1 MMKHQENKIAMLL
14 LLILCFCS
22 NVAFSQKM
30 IIWKKD
36 GEKILYDLNLHPKT
50 RFSSDK
56 LIIDTSFGSEIY
68 PLAEIVKYTYDDVLT
83 NIKFV
88 SNNVKVKC
96 LDGQIVVT
104 GLKNGEDILVYSLD
118 GKCLGKVIA
127 HSSVLKI
134 PLPGQPSGMYIV
146 KIGDITYKVLKQ

>member
-1 MMKHQENKIAMLL
+1 M
-14 LLILCFCS
+14 
-22 NVAFSQKM
+22 
-30 IIWKKD
+30 
-36 GEKILYDLNLHPKT
+36 
-50 RFSSDK
+50 
-56 LIIDTSFGSEIY
+56 
-68 PLAEIVKYTYDDVLT
+68 AEIVKYTYDDVLT

-127 HSSVLKI
+127 
-134 PLPGQPSGMYIV
+134 
-146 KIGDITYKVLKQ
+146 D